1 MLIRERGLQLLLL
14 KRPQPPLFGVVT
26 EIYILLF
33 FFLEILQ
40 YKTSKE
46 GSTVGVTVSHS
57 SLLAQCQALTQACG
71 YMEGKV
77 IHSGLQLILPARH
90 VTCLVSP

>member
-1 MLIRERGLQLLLL
+1 MSGVVQKYTLLL
-14 KRPQPPLFGVVT
+14 FS
-26 EIYILLF
+26 
-33 FFLEILQ
+33 LEILQ

-71 YMEGKV
+71 YTEGKATR
-77 IHSGLQLILPARH
+77 SGLQLLLLA
-90 VTCLVSP
+90 